1 MLERIE
7 TCRTAIFDKTDT
19 LTYGWIR
26 RRTRFSEASVWIGIV
41 GVFLLVGLTVWEA
54 VVEH

>member
-19 LTYGWIR
+19 LTYGQPALTEI
-26 RRTRFSEASVWIGIV
+26 
-41 GVFLLVGLTVWEA
+41 LVGEQLSQDEA
-54 VVEH
+54 LSPIR